1 MRLAAALLALVLAV
15 PSSLSAWG
23 FEAHR
28 FIADRMIAL
37 LPAEL
42 KPLYEKR
49 RAFIVERAIDPDLW
63 RTVGWED
70 EPPNHFVDMDHD
82 AFGPYPF
89 DGLPRDYS
97 AAVQKFGKDLV

>member
-1 MRLAAALLALVLAV
+1 MRIAAVVLAALVV
-15 PSSLSAWG
+15 IPSSVSAWG
-23 FEAHR
+23 FEAHK

-42 KPLYEKR
+42 KPLFEKR

-63 RTVGWED
+63 RTVGWEE
-70 EPPNHFVDMDHD
+70 EPPNHFVDMDHE